1 MTWSREGGYA
11 FQAVP
16 PPRLSSDANEPV
28 LAPGDVLA
36 RRYRLEEPL
45 GEGNMAEVWVAQ
57 NMALE
62 TQVAIKILRAG
73 LAADPRV
80 VARFRQ
86 EAKATAAIAHKN
98 IVQVYDY
105 GVTAWGAPFIVM
117 ELLQGETLAQRL
129 KTHGPL
135 PPEEAVRILMRVMK
149 GVTVAHAKGVIHR
162 DLKPENVF
170 LVQEEN
176 GTERPKV
183 LDFGVSF
190 VARSGGD
197 DRLTKAGG
205 IVGTPSYLPPEA
217 IEGDSRGDA
226 RGDVWALGVVM
237 YEVLSGR
244 LPFQGRSVHALL
256 EAICKEPLAPLV
268 GQVDGVDE
276 ALQRILDR
284 ALTKDPQDRYPGVR
298 EFYDELNGWLGR
310 RGLLLS
316 TMVPSAATLGVGGN
330 LLALSPDPMVDEDGP
345 TLVGPSLD
353 SAGHIPTS
361 GTFPSQEKSPSSS
374 REMITRVRHHE
385 DHASPEPPRA
395 SSAPPAPPASRAG
408 TPRASAGAWAVGA
421 LLFAALLL
429 VVLRRPL
436 LPGPVAAP
444 PAVLAAPAASSA
456 SEAPQ
461 GSSFTLP
468 PAMSASPTPSGSAMA
483 GGSATPGVA
492 SATPGAGSAAPGDE
506 VNLDI
511 LGLPERALLRVDGR
525 KVEQLPVVLRRGQ
538 TVLVRVDAPGHEP
551 WLQELVV
558 EGSLKLRYAAKHLAM
573 PPRSTAGT
581 YREVPY

>member
-1 MTWSREGGYA
+1 MLTP
-11 FQAVP
+11 AVP
-16 PPRLSSDANEPV
+16 TPRLTSDPDEPV

-36 RRYRLEEPL
+36 RKYRLEEPL
-45 GEGNMAEVWVAQ
+45 GEGNMAVVWVAQ

-62 TQVAIKILRAG
+62 TQVAVKILKAS

-105 GVTAWGAPFIVM
+105 GVTGWGAPFIVM

-129 KTHGPL
+129 KSQGPL

-190 VARSGGD
+190 VARSGSD

-205 IVGTPSYLPPEA
+205 IIGTPSYLPPEA
-217 IEGDSRGDA
+217 VEGDNRGDA
-226 RGDVWALGVVM
+226 RGDVWALGVM
-237 YEVLSGR
+237 LHETLSGR
-244 LPFQGRSVHALL
+244 LPFQGRTVHALL
-256 EAICKEPLAPLV
+256 EAICKEPHPPLE
-268 GQVDGVDE
+268 GRVDGVDG

-284 ALTKDPQDRYPGVR
+284 ALAKDPQERFPGVR

-316 TMVPSAATLGVGGN
+316 TMLPNAASALGSAG

-353 SAGHIPTS
+353 SSGQIPAS
-361 GTFPSQEKSPSSS
+361 HPLPPPRSPPSQEKSPSSS
-374 REMITRVRHHE
+374 REMITRARPS
-385 DHASPEPPRA
+385 DGSASPEPPRVTV
-395 SSAPPAPPASRAG
+395 SPPAPRSGAAWVWAGGAVLLVVVGIGLLRGPFRAKADPGVPAG
-408 TPRASAGAWAVGA
+408 EVVIDPTPSASAGASVS
-421 LLFAALLL
+421 
-429 VVLRRPL
+429 
-436 LPGPVAAP
+436 AAP
-444 PAVLAAPAASSA
+444 TASTAPAASAAPTA
-456 SEAPQ
+456 S
-461 GSSFTLP
+461 T
-468 PAMSASPTPSGSAMA
+468 
-483 GGSATPGVA
+483 
-492 SATPGAGSAAPGDE
+492 SAAPTVAGEE
-506 VNLDI
+506 VTLDV
-511 LGLPERALLRVDGR
+511 LGLPAGALLRVDGR
-525 KVEQLPVVLRRGQ
+525 KVEQLPVALKRGQ
-538 TVLVRVDAPGHEP
+538 SVLVRVDAPGHEP
-551 WLQELVV
+551 WQQELVV
-558 EGSLKLRYAAKHLAM
+558 EGSLKLRYAAKHLILS
-573 PPRSTAGT
+573 PRTTAGSN
-581 YREVPY
+581 YRDVPY